1 MNQAANVATY
11 LQKHGPPLA
20 GRISERFR
28 PLVTAPQLDVRR
40 ELRKLKREPF
50 PAQAGVI
57 EGLVALFKSGRR
69 HGFIVAEC
77 GTGKTIMSMAVPY
90 VLSGGRPYRA
100 LVMCPG
106 HLVEKWKREIEQTV
120 PDAAVTA
127 IGDWK
132 AVGP

>member
-1 MNQAANVATY
+1 MKDITDVTTY
-11 LQKHGPPLA
+11 LQKHGPALA
-20 GRISERFR
+20 GRIAERFK
-28 PLVTAPQLDVRR
+28 PLVTTPHLDVRR

-57 EGLVALFKSGRR
+57 EGLIALFRSGSR

-90 VLSGGRPYRA
+90 VLSGGKPHRA

-106 HLVEKWKREIEQTV
+106 HLVEKWKREIEETV
-120 PDAAVTA
+120 PVAAVTV

-132 AVGP
+132 TGF